1 MEVQVL
7 SAAQPSP
14 RGEAWTASERRRL
27 RSLSTPARI
36 QAYLDR
42 IPYNTETN
50 GDTLRSPRRVLR
62 LGTAHCMEGAL
73 LAAAAL
79 HLAGEPA
86 LITDLTAVRD
96 DDHVIALFRRRGRWG
111 AIATSKFSGLRYR
124 EPVYRTLRELA
135 MSYFEQYF
143 NLAGER
149 TLRGYGLPLD
159 LSRFEH
165 LQWRTAES
173 DLWPIA
179 RALDRRRHIPLMS
192 PAAAGALQRV
202 DRRLKAAG
210 LLGYPG

>member
-1 MEVQVL
+1 M
-7 SAAQPSP
+7 
-14 RGEAWTASERRRL
+14 RG
-27 RSLSTPARI
+27 LSTPARI

-42 IPYNTETN
+42 IPYNLESD
-50 GDTLRSPRRVLR
+50 GDTLRSPRCVLR

-79 HLAGEPA
+79 QAVGEPP
-86 LITDLTAVRD
+86 IIMDLTAVRD

-149 TLRGYGLPLD
+149 TLRGYGRPLD
-159 LSRFEH
+159 LTRYAH
-165 LQWRTAES
+165 LHWTTSES
-173 DLWPIA
+173 DLWPLA
-179 RALDRRRHIPLMS
+179 DALERSRHTPLLS
-192 PAAAGALQRV
+192 PAAARALHRV

-210 LLGYPG
+210 LLGYPR